1 MRKELITGRFH
12 AGDFISETAVRG
24 ELDGRSR
31 TLCPA
36 PRSRRLRRWSVAE
49 LMARAVL
56 RPPARDVAH

>member
-1 MRKELITGRFH
+1 MSKELITGRLH
-12 AGDFISETAVRG
+12 AGGFISETAVRG
-24 ELDGRSR
+24 ELDGPSR

-49 LMARAVL
+49 LIARAVV